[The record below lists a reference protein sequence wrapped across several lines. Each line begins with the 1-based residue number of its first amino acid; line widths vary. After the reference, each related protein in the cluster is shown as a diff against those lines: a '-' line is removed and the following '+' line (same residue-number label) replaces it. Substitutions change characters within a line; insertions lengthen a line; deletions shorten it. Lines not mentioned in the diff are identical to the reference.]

1 MTTAGPTPRRR
12 AAVAAVVAAALA
24 ALMAL
29 LTTSLTAAAVLPTAW
44 TITATPLTL
53 TQGQA
58 SDVTL
63 TVTGGTDRIRCLLVS
78 VPADYEVLDASVV
91 SVPPGETWNAHASG
105 GGPTSVTFSLGSG
118 GGGIQLLQVADFRV
132 QVMPM
137 TTAGTAW
144 TATAH
149 SGKSCTS
156 SPDDGPPLLP
166 LLPFVIIPGPTPTP
180 TSTATVPPTPTP
192 TPTSTATAPPTPT
205 PTVSPTPDPT
215 ATPTPRPTPTGA
227 RSPSPTSSPSAD
239 PHPRSVPVRDRHG
252 VGLAGRHGVPQWVA
266 AARRRA
272 GRSRLRV
279 EWRRI
284 LVGPGSFGRRPACGD
299 GGRTVDVGSTDALG
313 YAWLVP
319 GALLGL
325 PGLLL
330 FVIIGAQAVLAG
342 AFVPLTGRALA
353 DPDGAAE
360 A

>member
-1 MTTAGPTPRRR
+1 
-12 AAVAAVVAAALA
+12 
-24 ALMAL
+24 
-29 LTTSLTAAAVLPTAW
+29 LTAAAVLPTAW

-91 SVPPGETWNAHASG
+91 TVPPGESWNARSSG
-105 GGPTSVTFSLGSG
+105 SGPTSVTFSLGSG

-137 TTAGTAW
+137 TTTGTAW

-156 SPDDGPPLLP
+156 PDDGAPLLP
-166 LLPFVIIPGPTPTP
+166 LLPFVITPGPTPTP
-180 TSTATVPPTPTP
+180 TSTATIPPTPTP
-192 TPTSTATAPPTPT
+192 TPTSTATTPPTPT

-227 RSPSPTSSPSAD
+227 RSPSPTPSPSAIPTFD
-239 PHPRSVPVRDRHG
+239 PSPSTTANASASPSSTAPPSGSPPSGDVPAGPVSG
-252 VGLAGRHGVPQWVA
+252 TGGGSSSAQGLAVGGPLAGA
-266 AARRRA
+266 A
-272 GRSRLRV
+272 V
-279 EWRRI
+279 E
-284 LVGPGSFGRRPACGD
+284 
-299 GGRTVDVGSTDALG
+299 TVDVGSTDALG

>member
-1 MTTAGPTPRRR
+1 
-12 AAVAAVVAAALA
+12 
-24 ALMAL
+24 
-29 LTTSLTAAAVLPTAW
+29 
-44 TITATPLTL
+44 
-53 TQGQA
+53 
-58 SDVTL
+58 
-63 TVTGGTDRIRCLLVS
+63 
-78 VPADYEVLDASVV
+78 
-91 SVPPGETWNAHASG
+91 
-105 GGPTSVTFSLGSG
+105 
-118 GGGIQLLQVADFRV
+118 
-132 QVMPM
+132 M

-149 SGKSCTS
+149 SGKSCTG

-192 TPTSTATAPPTPT
+192 TPTSTATVRPTPT

-239 PHPRSVPVRDRHG
+239 PILDPSPSATATASGSPGATASPSGSPPPGAVPAGPVSGSGGGGSSSAQGLSVGGP
-252 VGLAGRHGVPQWVA
+252 LAGTA
-266 AARRRA
+266 
-272 GRSRLRV
+272 V
-279 EWRRI
+279 E
-284 LVGPGSFGRRPACGD
+284 
-299 GGRTVDVGSTDALG
+299 TVDVGSTDALG